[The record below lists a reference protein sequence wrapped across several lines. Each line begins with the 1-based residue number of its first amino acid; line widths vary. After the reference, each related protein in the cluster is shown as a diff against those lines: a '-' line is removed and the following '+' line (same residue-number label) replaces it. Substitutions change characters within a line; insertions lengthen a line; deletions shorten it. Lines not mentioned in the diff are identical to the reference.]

1 MNWYVLR
8 YADVLLLYAEA
19 LNEWKHGPTT
29 EAYDAINK
37 VRRRGFGNPDDTSI
51 CDLPAGLDEA
61 AFREAVRKERAYELA
76 FEGHRRLDLVRWG
89 IYYKTIQ
96 ETSNKLSNWYSS
108 ANYVVAQYT
117 EEGKH
122 ELMPIPQREMDLCP
136 NSSKTLNGNQPT
148 DYSLINLQYAS
159 YRSILRL
166 SKHFSTK
173 VTFRRYRLTSF
184 STFLLRGLQ
193 RNS

>member
-1 MNWYVLR
+1 MKRLTAFWLSACFLCTISVQAQSFIPERDSSDISLFEYVTKIPKRNNVFNL
-8 YADVLLLYAEA
+8 
-19 LNEWKHGPTT
+19 
-29 EAYDAINK
+29 
-37 VRRRGFGNPDDTSI
+37 
-51 CDLPAGLDEA
+51 DLEMHASFNTFFTGHKLDEA

-136 NSSKTLNGNQPT
+136 QFKQNPKW
-148 DYSLINLQYAS
+148 
-159 YRSILRL
+159 
-166 SKHFSTK
+166 
-173 VTFRRYRLTSF
+173 
-184 STFLLRGLQ
+184 
-193 RNS
+193 

>member
-61 AFREAVRKERAYELA
+61 AFREGCSKRA
-76 FEGHRRLDLVRWG
+76 RIR
-89 IYYKTIQ
+89 I
-96 ETSNKLSNWYSS
+96 
-108 ANYVVAQYT
+108 
-117 EEGKH
+117 
-122 ELMPIPQREMDLCP
+122 
-136 NSSKTLNGNQPT
+136 
-148 DYSLINLQYAS
+148 
-159 YRSILRL
+159 
-166 SKHFSTK
+166 
-173 VTFRRYRLTSF
+173 SF
-184 STFLLRGLQ
+184 
-193 RNS
+193 

>member
-1 MNWYVLR
+1 MNCYVLR

-136 NSSKTLNGNQPT
+136 QFKQNPKW
-148 DYSLINLQYAS
+148 
-159 YRSILRL
+159 
-166 SKHFSTK
+166 
-173 VTFRRYRLTSF
+173 
-184 STFLLRGLQ
+184 
-193 RNS
+193 